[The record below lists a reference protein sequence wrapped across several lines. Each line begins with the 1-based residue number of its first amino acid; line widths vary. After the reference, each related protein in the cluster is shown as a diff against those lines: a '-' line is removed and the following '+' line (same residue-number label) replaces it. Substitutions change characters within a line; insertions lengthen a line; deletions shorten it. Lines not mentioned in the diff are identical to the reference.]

1 MVAIFVGCGCCSYR
15 ALHVTR
21 VSLALR
27 LFILSLRIYSIFMF
41 AVQQA
46 VLFLSVG
53 LVYSKVSMTDSAVDG
68 CIHLAD
74 RFGRFISSGSIC
86 SGSAAAGL
94 FASLDPCSGANQ

>member
-1 MVAIFVGCGCCSYR
+1 
-15 ALHVTR
+15 
-21 VSLALR
+21 
-27 LFILSLRIYSIFMF
+27 MF

-53 LVYSKVSMTDSAVDG
+53 LVYPNESMTDSAVDG

-74 RFGRFISSGSIC
+74 RSEGSVAFGSIC

-94 FASLDPCSGANQ
+94 FASLGLCMPGGANQ